1 MSETLVCL
9 GTKTVPLRD
18 KENGTEQEGL
28 VAIFHQASLSAEE
41 AATASQRLQVNVT
54 DGTAVY
60 RGEMEMDRVKMKLL
74 DALDDDKTK
83 QALRMA
89 GYLLHDTVAQIEP
102 TYTYV
107 ENNNNTI
114 QLVIKYQHSSGEND
128 EDAAMKKAWSG
139 SLTRITNT
147 NGDNDLLHFST
158 ALGNSINQ
166 ERRNRAQLRQTMEV
180 VQTDRA
186 AWKETADQLSGKWD
200 SEKDTLFYNFATLY
214 NKTRQELAATRTQVR
229 DLQTQLEISEANNN
243 NNNTNKEK
251 ARPPKRAKKQ
261 ISFQEDDEEMPDQ
274 PDDNHNLFDASMA
287 NALASG
293 NRVDINIQREKATEP
308 SSKKARGKRKVASDS
323 DDDDGSGVQQKK
335 TSSKT
340 ILAFDDDSDD
350 DSVAKKIRAQ
360 IAAGDMNTSSDEDDG
375 NNINNNNAV
384 V

>member
-251 ARPPKRAKKQ
+251 ARPPKRAKKE

-274 PDDNHNLFDASMA
+274 PDDNDNLFDASMA